1 MNIINEFFVSFIL
14 IKLYFKF
21 KVCRKIKFPLL
32 WKFYFSKW
40 KFYFSADRILGFF
53 INSNP
58 SNQIIKKPY
67 LPFLEIGD
75 LVFRAGIGSESF
87 LIENLSQSPYSH
99 IAMVVK
105 TSPTILIH
113 ATTDDDKNAKNQ
125 VILSSMDDF
134 LKLSHKIAI
143 KRLKFDEK
151 TKQKIVAKDLEHLG
165 RKFIISTDKDAFYCT
180 TFLEQSIN
188 SITPFHLQY
197 TLIKAPF
204 NEGLYLFPQTF
215 FENNQSVLIYE
226 SQNF

>member
-1 MNIINEFFVSFIL
+1 MFFLLKKIENGLFYLNKI
-14 IKLYFKF
+14 LYFF
-21 KVCRKIKFPLL
+21 LILFLL
-32 WKFYFSKW
+32 IG
-40 KFYFSADRILGFF
+40 ILGFF

-151 TKQKIVAKDLEHLG
+151 TKQKIVAKALEHLG

-180 TFLEQSIN
+180 TFFR
-188 SITPFHLQY
+188 T
-197 TLIKAPF
+197 
-204 NEGLYLFPQTF
+204 
-215 FENNQSVLIYE
+215 IY
-226 SQNF
+226 

>member
-1 MNIINEFFVSFIL
+1 MIG
-14 IKLYFKF
+14 
-21 KVCRKIKFPLL
+21 
-32 WKFYFSKW
+32 
-40 KFYFSADRILGFF
+40 ILGFF

-58 SNQIIKKPY
+58 SNQIIKKRY

-151 TKQKIVAKDLEHLG
+151 TKQKIVAKALEHLG

>member
-1 MNIINEFFVSFIL
+1 
-14 IKLYFKF
+14 
-21 KVCRKIKFPLL
+21 
-32 WKFYFSKW
+32 
-40 KFYFSADRILGFF
+40 
-53 INSNP
+53 
-58 SNQIIKKPY
+58 
-67 LPFLEIGD
+67 
-75 LVFRAGIGSESF
+75 
-87 LIENLSQSPYSH
+87 
-99 IAMVVK
+99 MVVK

-204 NEGLYLFPQTF
+204 NEGLYLFPQAF
-215 FENNQSVLIYE
+215 FENN
-226 SQNF
+226 

>member
-1 MNIINEFFVSFIL
+1 MFYLNKI
-14 IKLYFKF
+14 LYFF
-21 KVCRKIKFPLL
+21 LILFLL
-32 WKFYFSKW
+32 IG
-40 KFYFSADRILGFF
+40 ILGFF

-188 SITPFHLQY
+188 SIIPFHLQY

>member
-1 MNIINEFFVSFIL
+1 MENGLFYLNKI
-14 IKLYFKF
+14 LYFVLILF
-21 KVCRKIKFPLL
+21 LL
-32 WKFYFSKW
+32 IGIW
-40 KFYFSADRILGFF
+40 GFF
-53 INSNP
+53 LNSNP
-58 SNQIIKKPY
+58 SNQIIKKPH
-67 LPFLEIGD
+67 LPSLEIGD

-105 TSPTILIH
+105 TSPTMLIH
-113 ATTDDDKNAKNQ
+113 VTTDDDKNAKNQ

-151 TKQKIVAKDLEHLG
+151 TKQNIVTKALEHLG

-188 SITPFHLQY
+188 SITTFHLQY

>member
-1 MNIINEFFVSFIL
+1 
-14 IKLYFKF
+14 
-21 KVCRKIKFPLL
+21 
-32 WKFYFSKW
+32 
-40 KFYFSADRILGFF
+40 
-53 INSNP
+53 
-58 SNQIIKKPY
+58 
-67 LPFLEIGD
+67 
-75 LVFRAGIGSESF
+75 
-87 LIENLSQSPYSH
+87 NLSQSPYSH

-151 TKQKIVAKDLEHLG
+151 TKQKIVAKALEHLG

>member
-1 MNIINEFFVSFIL
+1 
-14 IKLYFKF
+14 
-21 KVCRKIKFPLL
+21 
-32 WKFYFSKW
+32 
-40 KFYFSADRILGFF
+40 
-53 INSNP
+53 
-58 SNQIIKKPY
+58 
-67 LPFLEIGD
+67 
-75 LVFRAGIGSESF
+75 
-87 LIENLSQSPYSH
+87 
-99 IAMVVK
+99 MVVK

-125 VILSSMDDF
+125 VTLSSMDDF

-151 TKQKIVAKDLEHLG
+151 TKQKIVAKALEHLG

>member
-1 MNIINEFFVSFIL
+1 MFFLLKKIENGLFYLNKI
-14 IKLYFKF
+14 LYFF
-21 KVCRKIKFPLL
+21 LILFLL
-32 WKFYFSKW
+32 IG
-40 KFYFSADRILGFF
+40 ILGFF

-75 LVFRAGIGSESF
+75 LVFRAGIGGESF

>member
-1 MNIINEFFVSFIL
+1 MFYLNKI
-14 IKLYFKF
+14 LYFF
-21 KVCRKIKFPLL
+21 LILFLL
-32 WKFYFSKW
+32 IG
-40 KFYFSADRILGFF
+40 ILGFF

-188 SITPFHLQY
+188 SITLFHLQY

>member
-1 MNIINEFFVSFIL
+1 MIIIKAAMFFLLKKIENSLFYLNKI
-14 IKLYFKF
+14 LYFF
-21 KVCRKIKFPLL
+21 LILFLL
-32 WKFYFSKW
+32 IG
-40 KFYFSADRILGFF
+40 ILGFF

-58 SNQIIKKPY
+58 LNQIIKKPY

-113 ATTDDDKNAKNQ
+113 ATTDDDKNAKDQ

-151 TKQKIVAKDLEHLG
+151 TKQKIVAKALEHLG

-188 SITPFHLQY
+188 SITQFHLQY

-204 NEGLYLFPQTF
+204 NEGLYLFPQAF
-215 FENNQSVLIYE
+215 FENN
-226 SQNF
+226 

>member
-1 MNIINEFFVSFIL
+1 
-14 IKLYFKF
+14 
-21 KVCRKIKFPLL
+21 
-32 WKFYFSKW
+32 
-40 KFYFSADRILGFF
+40 
-53 INSNP
+53 
-58 SNQIIKKPY
+58 
-67 LPFLEIGD
+67 
-75 LVFRAGIGSESF
+75 
-87 LIENLSQSPYSH
+87 
-99 IAMVVK
+99 MVVK

-204 NEGLYLFPQTF
+204 NEGFISFSTNF
-215 FENNQSVLIYE
+215 F
-226 SQNF
+226 

>member
-1 MNIINEFFVSFIL
+1 MFFLLKKIENGLFYLNKI
-14 IKLYFKF
+14 LYFF
-21 KVCRKIKFPLL
+21 LILFLL
-32 WKFYFSKW
+32 IG
-40 KFYFSADRILGFF
+40 ILGFF

-188 SITPFHLQY
+188 SIIPFHLQY

>member
-1 MNIINEFFVSFIL
+1 
-14 IKLYFKF
+14 
-21 KVCRKIKFPLL
+21 
-32 WKFYFSKW
+32 
-40 KFYFSADRILGFF
+40 
-53 INSNP
+53 
-58 SNQIIKKPY
+58 
-67 LPFLEIGD
+67 
-75 LVFRAGIGSESF
+75 
-87 LIENLSQSPYSH
+87 
-99 IAMVVK
+99 MVVK

-151 TKQKIVAKDLEHLG
+151 TKQKIVTKALEHLG

-197 TLIKAPF
+197 TLIKVLLTKVYIF
-204 NEGLYLFPQTF
+204 FHKLF
-215 FENNQSVLIYE
+215 LKIIKAY
-226 SQNF
+226 

>member
-1 MNIINEFFVSFIL
+1 MFFLLKKIENGLFYLNKI
-14 IKLYFKF
+14 LYFF
-21 KVCRKIKFPLL
+21 LILFLL
-32 WKFYFSKW
+32 IG
-40 KFYFSADRILGFF
+40 ILGFF

-188 SITPFHLQY
+188 SITLFHLQY

>member
-1 MNIINEFFVSFIL
+1 MENGLFYLNKI
-14 IKLYFKF
+14 LYFF
-21 KVCRKIKFPLL
+21 LILFLL
-32 WKFYFSKW
+32 IGIW
-40 KFYFSADRILGFF
+40 GFF
-53 INSNP
+53 LNSNP
-58 SNQIIKKPY
+58 SNQIIKKPH
-67 LPFLEIGD
+67 LPSLEIGD

-151 TKQKIVAKDLEHLG
+151 TKQKIVAKALEHLG

-188 SITPFHLQY
+188 SIIPFHLQY

>member
-1 MNIINEFFVSFIL
+1 MIIIKAAMFFLLKKIENSLFYLNKI
-14 IKLYFKF
+14 LYFF
-21 KVCRKIKFPLL
+21 LILFLL
-32 WKFYFSKW
+32 IG
-40 KFYFSADRILGFF
+40 ILGFF

-113 ATTDDDKNAKNQ
+113 ATTDDDKNVKDQ

-151 TKQKIVAKDLEHLG
+151 TKQKIVAKALEHLG

-180 TFLEQSIN
+180 TFFR
-188 SITPFHLQY
+188 T
-197 TLIKAPF
+197 
-204 NEGLYLFPQTF
+204 
-215 FENNQSVLIYE
+215 IY
-226 SQNF
+226 

>member
-1 MNIINEFFVSFIL
+1 MFYLNKI
-14 IKLYFKF
+14 LYFF
-21 KVCRKIKFPLL
+21 LILFLL
-32 WKFYFSKW
+32 IG
-40 KFYFSADRILGFF
+40 ILGFF

-197 TLIKAPF
+197 TLIKTPF

>member
-1 MNIINEFFVSFIL
+1 MENGLFYLNKI
-14 IKLYFKF
+14 LYFF
-21 KVCRKIKFPLL
+21 LILFLL
-32 WKFYFSKW
+32 IGIW
-40 KFYFSADRILGFF
+40 GFF
-53 INSNP
+53 LNSNP
-58 SNQIIKKPY
+58 SNHQKPH
-67 LPFLEIGD
+67 LPSLEIGD

-151 TKQKIVAKDLEHLG
+151 NQTK
-165 RKFIISTDKDAFYCT
+165 
-180 TFLEQSIN
+180 N
-188 SITPFHLQY
+188 SY
-197 TLIKAPF
+197 
-204 NEGLYLFPQTF
+204 
-215 FENNQSVLIYE
+215 
-226 SQNF
+226 